1 MASDGLDGLRRQ
13 ADAGNPAAAAFTA
26 VLAGLGLG
34 EAQDW
39 ALALQRLARAA
50 GLGSAAAQGQLR
62 ALSGRTDEAW
72 AEMAAGVDLE
82 PWLQPAE
89 IRPYGG
95 HPRIAE
101 AAGFLTPQV
110 CAWLIG
116 RASGRLKHAPVY
128 DAASGA
134 LVKGTARNNSAFG
147 FLMADLDLVILLVRA
162 RIAATLGTEVSS
174 LENLQIL
181 HYAPGQSFE
190 PHYDFL
196 DPAVPGYALEM
207 QRAGQRKT
215 TFLVYLNDAY
225 EGGATD
231 FPLLGLSY
239 RGRTGDALMFANLDR
254 AGEPDRS
261 MLHAGLPPTRG
272 EKWVFSQWVRQRP
285 EGPAG
290 G

>member
-1 MASDGLDGLRRQ
+1 MG
-13 ADAGNPAAAAFTA
+13 
-26 VLAGLGLG
+26 
-34 EAQDW
+34 
-39 ALALQRLARAA
+39 
-50 GLGSAAAQGQLR
+50 
-62 ALSGRTDEAW
+62 
-72 AEMAAGVDLE
+72 
-82 PWLQPAE
+82 
-89 IRPYGG
+89 
-95 HPRIAE
+95 
-101 AAGFLTPQV
+101 
-110 CAWLIG
+110 
-116 RASGRLKHAPVY
+116 
-128 DAASGA
+128 
-134 LVKGTARNNSAFG
+134 
-147 FLMADLDLVILLVRA
+147 DLDLVILLVRA

-196 DPAVPGYALEM
+196 DPAVPGYAVEM

-215 TFLVYLNDAY
+215 TFLVYLNEDY

-285 EGPAG
+285 GGAAG